1 MQDLTVNYYSKQYS
15 NSKCD
20 IHSFLQYSII
30 INNRNLVV
38 SRKKRNISQILS
50 NNNISRGS
58 SGGSGYGRYVRG
70 RKNSR

>member
-1 MQDLTVNYYSKQYS
+1 MWYSQLSTTTSRKS
-15 NSKCD
+15 TK
-20 IHSFLQYSII
+20 YSII